1 MNTAGTTPVVRW
13 GILGTGVVA
22 RAFAEDLCLVP
33 GAVLSA
39 VASRQTE
46 RAHAFANQFRARRAH
61 DTVEAL
67 AGDDDVD
74 IVYVASPHDRH
85 REHCLACLSA
95 GRALLCEKPFARTAA
110 EAREVIDQARRS
122 RRFCMEAMWMRFHPL
137 LLKVRSMVRSGDL
150 GQIRLLTADFGYPT
164 PFDPDNRFFD
174 PRQGGGAL
182 LDRGVY
188 LISLAHFL
196 LGTPAE
202 IVGRASIGPTGV
214 DEQESLLCSHDGGA
228 LAVLTSSLRSRL
240 RNEAVIIGTHGQIRI
255 HEPFYAPRR
264 VSWTRSVEPTGTPG
278 RVMPTGGWKTRIKR
292 SRLFR
297 RAFETIGRPVLE
309 SMRRNTR
316 SIAHHAAGH
325 GYEFEAAEAMRCLGE
340 GLMESPLMPLDD
352 TLAILDS
359 TDRLRRSWGLAFPD
373 ESLGQQGAKP
383 PTEPSPASQL
393 GHVHGGQ

>member
-1 MNTAGTTPVVRW
+1 LNTAGTTPVVRW

-39 VASRQTE
+39 VASRKTE

-61 DTVEAL
+61 DTVAAL

-85 REHCLACLSA
+85 REHCLACLSG

-137 LLKVRSMVRSGDL
+137 LRQVRSMVRSGEL

-164 PFDPDNRFFD
+164 HFDPANRFFD
-174 PRQGGGAL
+174 PGQGGGAL

-188 LISLAHFL
+188 LISLAYFL
-196 LGTPAE
+196 LGAPQE
-202 IVGRASIGPTGV
+202 IMGRASIGPTGV
-214 DEQESLLCSHDGGA
+214 DEQESLLLSHDGGA
-228 LAVLTSSLRSRL
+228 LAVLSASLRSRL
-240 RNEAVIIGTHGQIRI
+240 RNEAVIVGTQGQIRI
-255 HEPFYAPRR
+255 HEPFFTPRR
-264 VSWTRSVEPTGTPG
+264 VSWTRFLEPTGSPE
-278 RVMPTGGWKTRIKR
+278 RVMPTGGWKARIKR
-292 SRLFR
+292 NRLLR
-297 RAFETIGRPVLE
+297 GTIEAIVRPVFE
-309 SMRRNTR
+309 SIRRDTR
-316 SIAHHAAGH
+316 TITHHAAGH

-340 GLMESPLMPLDD
+340 GLRESPLMPLDE
-352 TLAILDS
+352 TLAILDA
-359 TDRLRRSWGLAFPD
+359 TDRLRQSWGLDIPA
-373 ESLGQQGAKP
+373 
-383 PTEPSPASQL
+383 EPL
-393 GHVHGGQ
+393 

>member
-1 MNTAGTTPVVRW
+1 
-13 GILGTGVVA
+13 VA
-22 RAFAEDLCLVP
+22 QAFAEDLCLVP

-39 VASRQTE
+39 VASRQAE
-46 RAHAFANQFRARRAH
+46 RARTFATQFGARRAH
-61 DTVEAL
+61 ETVAGL

-74 IVYVASPHDRH
+74 IVYIASPHDRH

-137 LLKVRSMVRSGDL
+137 LLEVRSIVRSGGL
-150 GQIRLLTADFGYPT
+150 GQIRLLTANFGYPT

-196 LGTPAE
+196 LGTPEE

-214 DEQESLLCSHDGGA
+214 DEQESLLCNHAGGA

-240 RNEAVIIGTHGQIRI
+240 RNEAVIIGTLGQIRI

-264 VSWTRSVEPTGTPG
+264 VSWTSSVEPVGTPA
-278 RVMPTGGWKTRIKR
+278 RVMPRGGWKTLIKR
-292 SRLFR
+292 NRLLR

-316 SIAHHAAGH
+316 SMVHHAAGH
-325 GYEFEAAEAMRCLGE
+325 GYEFEAAESMRCLGE
-340 GLMESPLMPLDD
+340 GLLESPLMPLDE

-359 TDRLRRSWGLAFPD
+359 IDRLRRSWGLTFP
-373 ESLGQQGAKP
+373 EE
-383 PTEPSPASQL
+383 TC
-393 GHVHGGQ
+393 

>member
-1 MNTAGTTPVVRW
+1 MNNAGTTAVVRW

-22 RAFAEDLCLVP
+22 SAFAEDLCLVP

-39 VASRQTE
+39 VTSDRTSEPTLSRVNSGST
-46 RAHAFANQFRARRAH
+46 HH

-85 REHCLACLSA
+85 REHCPACLTA
-95 GRALLCEKPFARTAA
+95 GRALLCEKPFACTAA

-137 LLKVRSMVRSGDL
+137 LLRVRSIVRSGDL

-196 LGTPAE
+196 LGAPEE

-214 DEQESLLCSHDGGA
+214 DEQESLLCSHDDGA

-255 HEPFYAPRR
+255 HEPFYAPSR
-264 VSWTRSVEPTGTPG
+264 VSWTRS
-278 RVMPTGGWKTRIKR
+278 R
-292 SRLFR
+292 
-297 RAFETIGRPVLE
+297 
-309 SMRRNTR
+309 
-316 SIAHHAAGH
+316 
-325 GYEFEAAEAMRCLGE
+325 
-340 GLMESPLMPLDD
+340 
-352 TLAILDS
+352 
-359 TDRLRRSWGLAFPD
+359 
-373 ESLGQQGAKP
+373 
-383 PTEPSPASQL
+383 
-393 GHVHGGQ
+393 

>member
-1 MNTAGTTPVVRW
+1 LNTAGTTSVVRW
-13 GILGTGVVA
+13 GILGTGGVA
-22 RAFAEDLCLVP
+22 RAFAEDLRLVP

-39 VASRQTE
+39 VASRQAE
-46 RAHAFANQFRARRAH
+46 RAREFATQFGARRAH
-61 DTVEAL
+61 DTVQSL

-74 IVYVASPHDRH
+74 IVYIASPHDRH

-110 EAREVIDQARRS
+110 EAREVIDLARHA

-137 LLKVRSMVRSGDL
+137 LLQVRSIVRSGDL

-164 PFDPDNRFFD
+164 AFDPDNRFFD

-188 LISLAHFL
+188 LLSLAHFL
-196 LGTPAE
+196 LGPPRE
-202 IVGRASIGPTGV
+202 VVGRASIGPTAV
-214 DEQESLLCSHDGGA
+214 DEQESLLGSHEGGA

-264 VSWTRSVEPTGTPG
+264 VSWTRFVEPTGTPA
-278 RVMPTGGWKTRIKR
+278 RVTPGGGWKTRIKR
-292 SRLFR
+292 NRLLR

-316 SIAHHAAGH
+316 SIVHHTAGH
-325 GYEFEAAEAMRCLGE
+325 GYEFEAAEAMRCLRE
-340 GLMESPLMPLDD
+340 GLLESPLMALDE
-352 TLAILDS
+352 TLGILDS
-359 TDRLRRSWGLAFPD
+359 IDRLRRSWGLVLAD
-373 ESLGQQGAKP
+373 ENC
-383 PTEPSPASQL
+383 
-393 GHVHGGQ
+393 

>member
-1 MNTAGTTPVVRW
+1 MNTSGTAPVVRW

-22 RAFAEDLCLVP
+22 RAFAEDLSLVP

-39 VASRQTE
+39 VASRQAE
-46 RAHAFANQFRARRAH
+46 RAHAFADQFRVRRAH

-74 IVYVASPHDRH
+74 IVYVASPHHRH

-110 EAREVIDQARRS
+110 EAREVIDQARHA

-137 LLKVRSMVRSGDL
+137 LLQIRSIVRSGDL

-164 PFDPDNRFFD
+164 LFDPTSRFFD
-174 PRQGGGAL
+174 PGQGGGAL

-196 LGTPAE
+196 LGAPEE
-202 IVGRASIGPTGV
+202 IAGRASIGPTGV
-214 DEQESLLCSHDGGA
+214 DEQESLLFSHGGGA

-240 RNEAVIIGTHGQIRI
+240 RNEAVIIGTQGHLRI

-264 VSWTRSVEPTGTPG
+264 VSWTRSVEPTGSPG
-278 RVMPTGGWKTRIKR
+278 RLMPTGGWKARLKR
-292 SRLFR
+292 SPLLRG
-297 RAFETIGRPVLE
+297 AFETIGRPVLE

-316 SIAHHAAGH
+316 SITHHAAGH
-325 GYEFEAAEAMRCLGE
+325 GYRFEAAEAMRCLGE
-340 GLMESPLMPLDD
+340 GLLESPLMPLDE
-352 TLAILDS
+352 TLAILDA
-359 TDRLRRSWGLAFPD
+359 TDRLRHSWGLAFPD
-373 ESLGQQGAKP
+373 ERF
-383 PTEPSPASQL
+383 
-393 GHVHGGQ
+393 